1 MSKNQSTASQDKD
14 ASRMSLGQKIFSVGL
29 AFLIASFVI
38 RTFVSGSSAELQMP
52 WDNAFI
58 SGLMLLSGLL
68 VVGGQFL
75 SSKDEDQRL
84 DLAPEQSL
92 AWPLLALFASL
103 AIGLIPAVDA
113 DLALRQA
120 LNFFS
125 MFFFFAL
132 LLRLLKDQAYS
143 LSFLSLGLSLSLL
156 FSLYGLYEFHVEYP
170 MVQKLIE
177 NGSIDAPNFNEDQ
190 MREFRYRL
198 QSPAAIG
205 PFLIANLLGGYLAM
219 WWPVLIVIAAWL
231 WKRGQRLTI
240 LAPVLGLVIIAL
252 GMMYTK
258 SKGIIPAS
266 VAAVWL
272 LIWLWPT
279 AKSTNSDPKTT
290 PETKDKAEVDTD
302 SKENAENSSTETVHT
317 GDADSAPRKTLS
329 KRRKALLAVTLAGL
343 FMVVAGLGI
352 FARNRE
358 AYGLG
363 LSLQVRLEYWQAATG
378 MFKENPA
385 LGVGLNNFR
394 SHYTQHKVERS
405 EETKFAHNT
414 FFQVL
419 ADQGL
424 LGLFVYLWLLI
435 SLIREATSPSQSDAE
450 EVKKRGPPKVLV
462 VVGGVILG
470 FLFLMATSGR
480 YGLTFQ
486 TFLGLVMVIAATLG
500 WSHLLS
506 KFEDTEGRD
515 EYLRAGLLAGFGAFL
530 VHGAFDFS
538 FHSHGLLINGLW
550 LLALA
555 LRMGRSSGAPS
566 SALTQKIWIVPVVAA
581 FLILAIWPSQMRKHG
596 EYFTRGRDGY
606 FTALKVYRDAQG
618 GTQDPGTILKLLED
632 AATDLRV
639 ARDAY
644 DKGVSVHFTLGEIC
658 ANQWRVSGYQE
669 EYAIAALKSYNDAIE
684 RNAMSADLYFRK
696 ALFLE
701 ECFLQKRKSG
711 AADTGSDSEIVKTFE
726 KAVELYPTQPRYQ
739 YHLGRWYLIQY
750 EAGRRAKSLKVEQL
764 NNLKSRGI
772 NTLQKA
778 LETHEKAR
786 LERVQL
792 MKEQISLTKT
802 LLERYKD

>member
-1 MSKNQSTASQDKD
+1 MSKNQSKASDNND
-14 ASRMSLGQKIFSVGL
+14 SRMSLGQKIFSVGVV
-29 AFLIASFVI
+29 FLIASFVI

-68 VVGGQFL
+68 VLGGQFL
-75 SSKDEDQRL
+75 SSKAEDQRL
-84 DLAPEQSL
+84 DLAPEQPL

-103 AIGLIPAVDA
+103 AIGLIPAIDA

-125 MFFFFAL
+125 IFFFFVL
-132 LLRLLKDQAYS
+132 LLRLLKDQAYG
-143 LSFLSLGLSLSLL
+143 LSFLSLGLSLAML

-177 NGSIDAPNFNEDQ
+177 DGAIDAPNFNEDQ

-219 WWPVLIVIAAWL
+219 WWPILVVVAAWL
-231 WKRGQRLTI
+231 WKRGQRLTL
-240 LAPVLGLVIIAL
+240 LAPGLGLAILFV
-252 GMMYTK
+252 GMVYTK

-272 LIWLWPT
+272 LIWLWPE
-279 AKSTNSDPKTT
+279 KVSKNSELENAGESPA
-290 PETKDKAEVDTD
+290 KDKEE
-302 SKENAENSSTETVHT
+302 SKPV
-317 GDADSAPRKTLS
+317 APKPVSEPKKALS
-329 KRRKALLAVTLAGL
+329 KRRKALLAVTVAGL
-343 FMVVAGLGI
+343 IMVVAGLGI

-378 MFKENPA
+378 MFKEEPV

-424 LGLFVYLWLLI
+424 LGLFVYLWLLMA
-435 SLIREATSPSQSDAE
+435 LIREAVSPSRVDHE
-450 EVKKRGPPKVLV
+450 EVKKRGPPKVLI

-470 FLFLMATSGR
+470 FFFLMATSGR

-486 TFLGLVMVIAATLG
+486 TFLGLVLVIASTFA

-506 KFEDTEGRD
+506 KFEDEEGRD

-538 FHSHGLLINGLW
+538 FHSHGLLVNGLW

-555 LRMGRSSGAPS
+555 LRIGRSSGAES
-566 SALTQKIWIVPVVAA
+566 SGFTKKLWLVPVVAA

-596 EYFTRGRDGY
+596 EYFTRGRDRY
-606 FTALKVYRDAQG
+606 FYALKVYKDAQN
-618 GTQDPGTILKLLED
+618 GTQNPGEILKLLED
-632 AATDLRV
+632 AATDLRL

-644 DKGVSVHFTLGEIC
+644 DKSVSLHFTLGEVC
-658 ANQWRVSGYQE
+658 ANQWRVSGYKE
-669 EYAIAALKSYNDAIE
+669 EYSNAALKSYDAAIA
-684 RNAMSADLYFRK
+684 RNPMSADLYFRK
-696 ALFLE
+696 ALFVE
-701 ECFLQKRKSG
+701 ETFLQKRKAG
-711 AADTGSDSEIVKTFE
+711 AGDPGTDKEIVQALE
-726 KAVELYPTQPRYQ
+726 KAVELYPTQPRYH

-750 EAGRRAKSLKVEQL
+750 EAGRQAKSIEAKQL
-764 NNLKSRGI
+764 NGLKKRG
-772 NTLQKA
+772 LAA
-778 LETHEKAR
+778 LTRAMESHEKAR

-792 MKEQISLTKT
+792 MKDQITLTKS